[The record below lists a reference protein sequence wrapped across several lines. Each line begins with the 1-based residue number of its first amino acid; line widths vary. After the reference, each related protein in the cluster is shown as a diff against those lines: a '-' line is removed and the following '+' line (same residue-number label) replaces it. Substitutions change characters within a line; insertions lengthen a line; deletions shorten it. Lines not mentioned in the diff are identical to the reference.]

1 MAKWLPGQSGNPGGL
16 SVRQMRTRN
25 MIEGLGIN
33 AVKRVEKLLQSENET
48 VALGAAKLVLERVA
62 PAPRSG
68 SLDVK
73 ITDSSSAH
81 LAALLALAER
91 RKGMVIEGEVVT
103 TDEAP
108 FVIGATVP
116 AE

>member
-33 AVKRVEKLLQSENET
+33 AVKRVEKLLQSDNET

-62 PAPRSG
+62 PAPRTG

-73 ITDSSSAH
+73 VVDAGSAH

-91 RKGMVIEGEVVT
+91 RKDRVIEGEAAVT
-103 TDEAP
+103 YE
-108 FVIGATVP
+108 
-116 AE
+116 